1 MPFLTRG
8 KARSRIN
15 RPKIVSAARPPAN
28 QKLISQQTLPE
39 VVITS
44 SSPPIEPV
52 PPVNIV
58 ETTKEE
64 EKVSYQ
70 EITYRVPKEERLLD
84 LPLEE
89 EVFGE
94 EEEEEIYG
102 PDERIYNIQPVGEP
116 VSIGMVLKKKK
127 RR

>member
-15 RPKIVSAARPPAN
+15 RPKVINTARLPTNHKSNTKETISEAVAVVDEQDNVSPILV
-28 QKLISQQTLPE
+28 QE
-39 VVITS
+39 V
-44 SSPPIEPV
+44 
-52 PPVNIV
+52 
-58 ETTKEE
+58 KEE
-64 EKVSYQ
+64 EQKVTYQ
-70 EITYRVPKEERLLD
+70 EVTYRVPKEERLLD

-94 EEEEEIYG
+94 QEEETENSE
-102 PDERIYNIQPVGEP
+102 PDHNTYNIQPVGEP
-116 VSIGMVLKKKK
+116 VSIGAVLKKKK